1 MRDDWTI
8 SVNLILE
15 GSIEMLLLDRIR
27 HDDQEEVKVL
37 ALFRLAELSTLS
49 VLTTNVGAVVVI
61 YSVFKGLN
69 T

>member
-1 MRDDWTI
+1 
-8 SVNLILE
+8 
-15 GSIEMLLLDRIR
+15 MLLLDRIR

-49 VLTTNVGAVVVI
+49 VLTTNVGTVVVI
-61 YSVFKGLN
+61 YGVFKGLN